1 VIRIPEHNL
10 FIEILA
16 SCLVAVLNG
25 GWMLLLVMMMMIACL
40 LPVYRCSGFLFRK
53 VGKPAALA
61 VAGSVVVL
69 QVSLTA

>member
-1 VIRIPEHNL
+1 LI
-10 FIEILA
+10 
-16 SCLVAVLNG
+16 G
-25 GWMLLLVMMMMIACL
+25 GCVEWWMDAAAADADDDDCTCLLLVF
-40 LPVYRCSGFLFRK
+40 RCSGFLFRK